1 MKLSVQEFLDTVQNP
16 NTKKEYRYGIKKFCE
31 FYRKSAEE
39 ILDKRKD
46 DLTQKAG
53 ENLIEYKNRSA
64 RFEKEIEKFHS
75 FL

>member
-1 MKLSVQEFLDTVQNP
+1 MESKSSANFTE
-16 NTKKEYRYGIKKFCE
+16 
-31 FYRKSAEE
+31 KSAEE